1 MAKLSYG
8 VFIAT
13 VFVIMGAIV
22 GRMFVS
28 KVAPDEI
35 GVRTQEFG
43 FLGDKGIYPHDYD
56 TPGWYR
62 NIWFVD
68 RWYKFDRSVQTL
80 RMLLPL
86 GSPIRG
92 DEGPTLQIKS
102 KDGYDVIVNL
112 RVKYRIKHGEAHL
125 LLDKL
130 GDDPDRFKRI
140 VLNEATDA
148 CRIEFGEMETEEF
161 YNPDKREKSAN
172 DVQARLQKK
181 LDDRHLEVI
190 EILIS
195 QIKFDE
201 QYEQKI
207 RDKKLADQDVEV
219 SKSRGEAEDYKGK
232 TRVVE
237 AQTSALLQK
246 IRAEQERTI
255 AQKRGGTKV
264 QITETLEEA
273 KAFSVERKSDA
284 DLLLQQARAKADL
297 LLRTAEADG
306 EKARVAAMSGEGGR
320 IIVALEAARN
330 LKIKAVDFSTLGVD
344 VLDVEAMAEK
354 LGAPR

>member
-8 VFIAT
+8 IFVAT
-13 VFVIMGAIV
+13 VLLIMGAVV

-43 FLGDKGIYPHDYD
+43 FFGDKGIYPHDYD

-92 DEGPTLQIKS
+92 EEGPALQIKS

-112 RVKYRIKHGEAHL
+112 RVKYRIKPGEAHM

-130 GDDPDRFKRI
+130 GEDPERFKRI

-161 YNPDKREKSAN
+161 YDPDKREASAN
-172 DVQARLQKK
+172 EVQARLQTK
-181 LDDRHLEVI
+181 LNDRHLEVI

-195 QIKFDE
+195 EIKFDD

-219 SKSRGEAEDYKGK
+219 SRSRGDAEDYKGK

-237 AQTSALLQK
+237 AQTAALLKEIDAQREKK
-246 IRAEQERTI
+246 IAEL
-255 AQKRGGTKV
+255 RGVTQVK
-264 QITETLEEA
+264 ITETLEEA
-273 KAFSVERKSDA
+273 KAFSVTRKSDA
-284 DLLLQQARAKADL
+284 DLLLQQARAKAEL
-297 LLRTAEADG
+297 LLKTAEAEG

-320 IIVALEAARN
+320 IMVALEAARN
-330 LKIKAVDFSTLGVD
+330 LQIKAVDFSTLGVD
-344 VLDVEAMAEK
+344 VLDVEGMAEK